1 MAKMSIKDINKI
13 FKNANSVL
21 LPVPQ
26 QLLLLKKA
34 WLEEQRK
41 RAIGFIENTKISDL
55 HIDIFVITSNIN
67 RIKNLT

>member
-21 LPVPQ
+21 LPVPP

>member
-55 HIDIFVITSNIN
+55 HIDIFVSTSNIN